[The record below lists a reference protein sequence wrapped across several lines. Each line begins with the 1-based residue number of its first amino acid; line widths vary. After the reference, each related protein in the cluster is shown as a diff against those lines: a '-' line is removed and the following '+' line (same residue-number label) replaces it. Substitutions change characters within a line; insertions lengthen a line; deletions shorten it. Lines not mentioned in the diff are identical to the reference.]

1 MNTINV
7 TNKMEDVKINVKM
20 KLSALWVALMLIYIY
35 ALYSLI
41 YNLTKLISCP
51 PYRRQDQ
58 NCTPYMAVFDKDA
71 LSVLQYKFHS

>member
-1 MNTINV
+1 VEYYMLWAGRSSPMNIGLTIV
-7 TNKMEDVKINVKM
+7 GF
-20 KLSALWVALMLIYIY
+20 IYQY

-41 YNLTKLISCP
+41 YNLTKLIYCP

-71 LSVLQYKFHS
+71 LSVLQ